1 MTKHGGTSKL
11 CRLYVIKRHI
21 YIYVLALGYICV
33 CVCVCVCVPV
43 FINYINFAVA
53 F

>member
-21 YIYVLALGYICV
+21 YIYGLALGYIYIYIY
-33 CVCVCVCVPV
+33 VPV